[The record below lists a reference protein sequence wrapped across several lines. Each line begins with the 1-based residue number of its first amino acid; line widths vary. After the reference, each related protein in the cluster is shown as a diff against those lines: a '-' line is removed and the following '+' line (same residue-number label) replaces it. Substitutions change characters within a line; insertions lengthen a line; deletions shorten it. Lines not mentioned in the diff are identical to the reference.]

1 MMTPNQKMEIMRKFK
16 TLFESQRKELLA
28 SPAALQRE
36 LSADPAEMSDEM
48 DQIAANFEQSL
59 RLRLKSREGLYLR
72 KIESALSRIQNGS
85 FGQCDDCGEEIEIKR
100 LEARPTTTSC
110 IACKEQE
117 EKRERLFA

>member
-1 MMTPNQKMEIMRKFK
+1 M
-16 TLFESQRKELLA
+16 
-28 SPAALQRE
+28 
-36 LSADPAEMSDEM
+36 
-48 DQIAANFEQSL
+48 
-59 RLRLKSREGLYLR
+59 SREGLYLR